1 MFKIK
6 KDEDEN
12 HLRCKTKLV
21 IKSCAQKK
29 ELDYK
34 EIYALVKIT
43 TVRILLSV
51 INYKNLI
58 AHQTDI
64 KNVFLQDNV
73 YKDVYI
79 KLPDRFDIKDKNVVC
94 KLNKALYGL
103 KQTPSGIFILTAL
116 LKS

>member
-1 MFKIK
+1 VFKIK

-29 ELDYK
+29 EFDYK
-34 EIYALVKIT
+34 EIYAPVKIT
-43 TVRILLSV
+43 TVRILSV

-58 AHQTDI
+58 AHQTDV

-79 KLPDRFDIKDKNVVC
+79 KLSDRFDTKDKNVVC
-94 KLNKALYGL
+94 KLNKAC
-103 KQTPSGIFILTAL
+103 TAL
-116 LKS
+116 SKHLVEFSFWQLC